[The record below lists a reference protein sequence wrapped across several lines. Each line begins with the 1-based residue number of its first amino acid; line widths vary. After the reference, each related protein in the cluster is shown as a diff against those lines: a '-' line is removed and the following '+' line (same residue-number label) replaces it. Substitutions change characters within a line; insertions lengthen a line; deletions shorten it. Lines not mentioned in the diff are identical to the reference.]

1 MRQRLS
7 LSVEE
12 AKSLYLKAM
21 GEHATEVHDA
31 DWWITAKAEI
41 EMVVNAETPKD
52 GAPVVT
58 GWRNDWVARQDS
70 PVRAARRLMR
80 AAFRNV

>member
-7 LSVEE
+7 LSMEE
-12 AKSLYLKAM
+12 AKSLYIKAM
-21 GEHATEVHDA
+21 GKQATEDHDS
-31 DWWITAKAEI
+31 DWWLSAKDEI

-52 GAPVVT
+52 GAPIVS
-58 GWRNDWVARQDS
+58 GWRNDWVARRDS